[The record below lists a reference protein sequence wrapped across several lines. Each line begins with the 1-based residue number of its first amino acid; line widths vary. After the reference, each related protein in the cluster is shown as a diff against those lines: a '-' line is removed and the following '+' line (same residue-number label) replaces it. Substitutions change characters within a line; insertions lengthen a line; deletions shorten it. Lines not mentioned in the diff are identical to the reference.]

1 MKKTGKS
8 GSLRSKLILI
18 VVPVVLVII
27 IAFFILA
34 RDMVLKISQEQ
45 MLAQSQTFAGQISGW
60 TGQIF
65 GELQIYK
72 DAIEEAGFTN
82 DAEILSYM
90 ETSVEKNDAYPVGLY
105 MGDDS
110 GVYLDGSG
118 WVPGDDWVLV
128 ERDWY
133 VDGKDNTE
141 FAFGEPYYDSMT
153 GDVCVSA
160 SVRMDY
166 PKAVRVLATD
176 VYLDYVVGLINDIA
190 AQQEVGAFLVTGN
203 TQTLIAHPE
212 TEMLATT
219 LDTEGYDVLYAN
231 VGQAIV
237 QKQEGII
244 SVKGDG
250 AKYYATLNPVENT
263 DWYLVT
269 YMTEREML
277 SDLHWMEMYMVFIA
291 LAATV
296 VLLVGILRVTGKV
309 VRPVQKVTGVIGQI
323 AEGDFSQNIE
333 VTGTDEIAVMS
344 KNMQMFITKMRNT
357 ITDITNTA
365 QWLNKQSLANEKVSA
380 SLLDSSQNQAS
391 SMELLGTLAQQL
403 SDEAVQVAAQM
414 DELAELISRTHADG
428 DTARTLM
435 QESVVMSQSGKEDME
450 HINEGMASVH
460 TSMNQLAE
468 QITKVGSAM
477 EQIGEM
483 VNIIMDIAE
492 ETNLLSLNASIE
504 AARAGEAG
512 RGFSV
517 VAEQIGKLATNSST
531 AADDISKLTA
541 EIRHSVEEA
550 VIDMDASVSEVE
562 KSVNIVAGAR
572 ETFEQLYGKVE
583 ATSHSVDDMIALVGK
598 VDEVAQQLDQIMAN
612 QQIAANRISTSAQEM
627 SESTENVTR
636 NSSIVEES
644 AQELKKES
652 VELMDKMSQFRL

>member
-1 MKKTGKS
+1 MKNKKS
-8 GSLRSKLILI
+8 NSLRSKLILI
-18 VVPVVLVII
+18 VVPVVIVII
-27 IAFFILA
+27 IAFFVLA
-34 RDMVLKISQEQ
+34 RDMVLKISKEQ
-45 MLAQSQTFAGQISGW
+45 MLAQSQTFAGKIGGW

-65 GELQIYK
+65 GELQVYK
-72 DAIEEAGFTN
+72 DAIEEGGFKN
-82 DAEILSYM
+82 DTEILSYM
-90 ETSVEKNDAYPVGLY
+90 ETSVEKNEAYPVGLY

-166 PKAVRVLATD
+166 PAAVRVLATD
-176 VYLDYVVGLINDIA
+176 VYLDYVVSLINDIA
-190 AQQEVGAFLVTGN
+190 SQQEVGAFLVTGN
-203 TQTLIAHPE
+203 TQTIIAHPE

-219 LDTEGYDVLYAN
+219 LDTEGYDSLYAN
-231 VGQAIV
+231 IAQAIKE
-237 QKQEGII
+237 KQDGII

-250 AKYYATLNPVENT
+250 AKYYATLNPVEHT

-269 YMTEREML
+269 YITEREML

-291 LAATV
+291 LAATI

-333 VTGTDEIAVMS
+333 VKGNDEIAVMS
-344 KNMQMFITKMRNT
+344 NNMQMFISQMRGT

-380 SLLDSSQNQAS
+380 SLMDSSQNQAA
-391 SMELLGTLAQQL
+391 SMELLGTLAQEL
-403 SDEAVQVAAQM
+403 SNEADQVAAQM

-428 DTARTLM
+428 DTARSLM
-435 QESVVMSQSGKEDME
+435 QESVAMSQSGKEDMQ
-450 HINEGMASVH
+450 HINEGMESVH
-460 TSMNQLAE
+460 ASMNQLAE
-468 QITKVGSAM
+468 QITKVGKAM

-517 VAEQIGKLATNSST
+517 VAEQIGKLATNSSA
-531 AADDISKLTA
+531 AADDIAKLTT
-541 EIRHSVEEA
+541 EIRRSVEEA
-550 VIDMDASVSEVE
+550 VSDMDASVSEVE
-562 KSVNIVAGAR
+562 KSVDIVTGAR
-572 ETFEQLYGKVE
+572 ATFEQLYGKVE
-583 ATSHSVDDMIALVGK
+583 ATSRSVDDMIVLVGK

-612 QQIAANRISTSAQEM
+612 QQTAANRISASAKDM
-627 SESTENVTR
+627 SESTENVTLS
-636 NSSIVEES
+636 SSIVAES
-644 AQELKKES
+644 AQELKRES
-652 VELMDKMSQFRL
+652 VELMDKMSQFKL

>member
-1 MKKTGKS
+1 MGKNKKS
-8 GSLRSKLILI
+8 ASLRSKLIFI

-34 RDMVLKISQEQ
+34 RDMVLKISKEQ
-45 MLAQSQTFAGQISGW
+45 MLAQSQTFAGQIGGW

-65 GELQIYK
+65 GELQVYK
-72 DAIEEAGFTN
+72 DAIEEAGFAG
-82 DAEILSYM
+82 DAEILAYM
-90 ETSVEKNDAYPVGLY
+90 ETSVEKNEAYPVGLY

-133 VDGKDNTE
+133 VDGKDNSE

-160 SVRMDY
+160 SVRMNY
-166 PKAVRVLATD
+166 PAAVRVLATD

-190 AQQEVGAFLVTGN
+190 AKQEVGAFLVTGN
-203 TQTLIAHPE
+203 TQTIIAHP
-212 TEMLATT
+212 TAEMLATT
-219 LDTEGYDVLYAN
+219 LDTEGYDALYAN
-231 VGQAIV
+231 IGQAIT

-250 AKYYATLNPVENT
+250 AKYYATLNPVEHT

-269 YMTEREML
+269 YITEREML

-291 LAATV
+291 LAATII
-296 VLLVGILRVTGKV
+296 LLVGILRVTGKV
-309 VRPVQKVTGVIGQI
+309 VKPVQKVTGVIGQI

-333 VTGTDEIAVMS
+333 VTGNDEIAVMS
-344 KNMQMFITKMRNT
+344 NNMQMFISQMRST

-380 SLLDSSQNQAS
+380 SLMDSSRNQAA
-391 SMELLGTLAQQL
+391 SMELLGTLAREL
-403 SDEAVQVAAQM
+403 SDEADQVAMQM
-414 DELAELISRTHADG
+414 DELAELIGRTHADG
-428 DTARTLM
+428 DLARTLM
-435 QESVVMSQSGKEDME
+435 QESVVMSQSGKSDME
-450 HINEGMASVH
+450 HISEGMAGVH

-468 QITKVGSAM
+468 QITKVGNAM

-531 AADDISKLTA
+531 AADDIAKLTA
-541 EIRHSVEEA
+541 EIRMNVEEA
-550 VIDMDASVSEVE
+550 VTGMDASVSEVE

-583 ATSHSVDDMIALVGK
+583 ATSRSVDDMIALVVK

-612 QQIAANRISTSAQEM
+612 QQTAANRISTSAKDM
-627 SESTENVTR
+627 SESTENVTIS
-636 NSSIVEES
+636 SSIVAES

-652 VELMDKMSQFRL
+652 VELMDKMSQFKL